1 MAENSTCPRCGCELM
16 SPAALGQSHA
26 ELGAAG
32 QGREPA
38 GEVGAMAE
46 VGSPRS
52 VLQVVAAGLE
62 TVPNV
67 SLRGDSPALDST
79 SAAAPATRDRAAR
92 LRLFGEIAHGGMGTV
107 LKGRDEDLGRDL
119 AVKVLLE
126 ANRDDP
132 ELIRR
137 FIEEAQIAGQLQH
150 PGIAP
155 VYELGELADRRPY
168 FTMKL
173 VNGQTLAQLLAAR
186 KEPDEG
192 LPRLLG
198 IFEQVCQTVAY
209 AHTRGVIHRDL
220 KPSNIMVGGFGEVQ
234 VMDWGLAKVLP
245 PGDSNRG
252 AAALGP
258 PEPAPAG
265 ITIARVAGGS
275 AVDRSRA
282 GAVMGTPSY
291 MAPEQARGEIDRID
305 ERADV
310 FALGSILC
318 QILTGAPAFTGDSA
332 SDILGKAARMEMGDA
347 LYRLGGCAADLE
359 LVELARGCLAALA
372 EDRPRD
378 ARAVSDRLTAHL
390 ISVPE
395 KLRQAE
401 LARVAERARSR
412 LAIVAGAAAVVLL
425 AGGGGGLW
433 WAQAQEAKRMA
444 RTTQSV
450 NEALAE
456 AAQFAGEAGGERA
469 DASKWTQAVSAAK
482 RAEALLAQGDA
493 DPGLAQTVAQRLVEL
508 TGRRDAI
515 ETDRRL
521 IADLEAARGGGSE
534 SVAWAAMDA
543 AYGLAFR
550 DAGLDVDATDAA
562 TAGAWVRAH
571 RHPVEL
577 SAALD
582 AWADVR
588 RKAGRPEAEWRRLV
602 AAAQAADSD
611 PWRDSLRSK
620 AAAEGSAALEALHAL
635 ADDTERLDQQ
645 PAASLL
651 LLASKL
657 HEASDR
663 SGAEAVLRRAWARF
677 PNDFWVNF
685 RMAEA
690 PGLGWGGPN
699 DVFPRP
705 AEALRYLTAAVAVRP
720 ESAMAHDYLGIALH
734 AAGDLPAAALAQRK
748 AIRLNSEDPWIHFH
762 LGATLS
768 DSGDMAGAAT
778 AFRAAIRL
786 EPDEAWH
793 HSGLGNALKA
803 MGDLRGALTE
813 LREAARL
820 KPDFERMR
828 AELAEV
834 EREIGDSTGTA
845 PRAPRTD
852 QDKPR

>member
-1 MAENSTCPRCGCELM
+1 MAENSTCPRCGCELT
-16 SPAALGQSHA
+16 SPAADGQSHA
-26 ELGAAG
+26 KFGATNHG
-32 QGREPA
+32 PEPA
-38 GEVGAMAE
+38 GEVGAMVE
-46 VGSPRS
+46 VGSPLS

-62 TVPNV
+62 TVPHV
-67 SLRGDSPALDST
+67 SLRDAEDRDDSRERCST
-79 SAAAPATRDRAAR
+79 SAAAPAIRDRAAR

-150 PGIAP
+150 PGIVP
-155 VYELGELADRRPY
+155 VYEMGALADRRPY

-186 KEPDEG
+186 KEPADG

-198 IFEQVCQTVAY
+198 IFEHVCQAVAY

-245 PGDSNRG
+245 QGELNQG
-252 AAALGP
+252 TAAGSP
-258 PEPAPAG
+258 FAPTTAS
-265 ITIARVAGGS
+265 ITIVRSASGS

-318 QILTGAPAFTGDSA
+318 EILTGAPAFTGDSA
-332 SDILGKAARMEMGDA
+332 PDILGKAAGMEMGDA
-347 LYRLGGCAADLE
+347 LSRLGGCAADPE
-359 LVELARGCLAALA
+359 LVELARDCLAVLA

-412 LAIVAGAAAVVLL
+412 LAVVAGAAAVMLL

-433 WAQAQEAKRMA
+433 WAQAQQAKRVA
-444 RTTQSV
+444 RTAQSV
-450 NEALAE
+450 NKALAE
-456 AAQFAGEAGGERA
+456 AARFAEAQADGERA
-469 DASKWTQAVSAAK
+469 DESKWTQAVSAAK

-493 DPGLAQTVAQRLVEL
+493 DPALERTVAQRVAEL
-508 TGRRDAI
+508 TDRREAI

-521 IADLEAARGGGSE
+521 IAGLEAARGGAFE
-534 SVAWAAMDA
+534 SVGWAEMDA

-562 TAGAWVRAH
+562 TAGAWIR
-571 RHPVEL
+571 
-577 SAALD
+577 SAGTP
-582 AWADVR
+582 WSCPPR
-588 RKAGRPEAEWRRLV
+588 WTPGR
-602 AAAQAADSD
+602 
-611 PWRDSLRSK
+611 
-620 AAAEGSAALEALHAL
+620 
-635 ADDTERLDQQ
+635 T
-645 PAASLL
+645 
-651 LLASKL
+651 
-657 HEASDR
+657 
-663 SGAEAVLRRAWARF
+663 SGAEPASPRQSGAVSLPRHRRPTATRGATPCDQR
-677 PNDFWVNF
+677 P
-685 RMAEA
+685 RHRGA
-690 PGLGWGGPN
+690 PRWKPSTLWPTTPHSSTHSRRPACSCSPRNSMRRRIGPVPRPSCAGLGPG
-699 DVFPRP
+699 FR
-705 AEALRYLTAAVAVRP
+705 T
-720 ESAMAHDYLGIALH
+720 I
-734 AAGDLPAAALAQRK
+734 
-748 AIRLNSEDPWIHFH
+748 
-762 LGATLS
+762 
-768 DSGDMAGAAT
+768 SG
-778 AFRAAIRL
+778 
-786 EPDEAWH
+786 
-793 HSGLGNALKA
+793 
-803 MGDLRGALTE
+803 
-813 LREAARL
+813 
-820 KPDFERMR
+820 
-828 AELAEV
+828 
-834 EREIGDSTGTA
+834 
-845 PRAPRTD
+845 
-852 QDKPR
+852 